1 MSSQGST
8 ESLQAQ
14 LEAEIAAH
22 AQTKEKLKSLSAS
35 IEVQRQSFQVWAEAL
50 EAQVEGNNQ
59 TLATKLEEL
68 DTVKRQ
74 LEALNGL
81 SKCEERIA
89 WTTRQNKHEEELKSL
104 ESMRKSETDEM
115 KKALNQAENE
125 SIEKESLYKSCSAEL
140 QVAREFFQKKEAG
153 LTLHLAELKAQ
164 IGNLKETHASEMAL
178 EAARREQLERN
189 YSQSEAER
197 NEAVLDLRKL
207 QTDFSLLNSKLKAT
221 QLESFS
227 LQETIKRQCQ
237 DKAKAEGELM
247 VEILQAKE
255 ATKAA
260 EVLRDTAI
268 REKADQVGKHQA
280 EIENWTRILA
290 AERKAHEKLQEIIA
304 SWELFH
310 EDCRAYLQAETPSE
324 TMERYQRDLTDYR
337 AQLGKCQV
345 SLSKYEEMIEVGKE
359 KLKALE
365 LVAQAKERE
374 AEILKKC
381 LKAHKIPVPAI
392 PEGTG
397 FGEAGKGSVR
407 GSVASSA
414 RGKPQVTNEPCAC
427 RLF

>member
-22 AQTKEKLKSLSAS
+22 AQTKEKLTSLSAS

-260 EVLRDTAI
+260 EVLSWKTAS
-268 REKADQVGKHQA
+268 QA
-280 EIENWTRILA
+280 CLYSPA
-290 AERKAHEKLQEIIA
+290 AVD
-304 SWELFH
+304 F
-310 EDCRAYLQAETPSE
+310 Y
-324 TMERYQRDLTDYR
+324 
-337 AQLGKCQV
+337 G
-345 SLSKYEEMIEVGKE
+345 
-359 KLKALE
+359 
-365 LVAQAKERE
+365 
-374 AEILKKC
+374 
-381 LKAHKIPVPAI
+381 
-392 PEGTG
+392 
-397 FGEAGKGSVR
+397 
-407 GSVASSA
+407 
-414 RGKPQVTNEPCAC
+414 
-427 RLF
+427 

>member
-1 MSSQGST
+1 M
-8 ESLQAQ
+8 L
-14 LEAEIAAH
+14 LDAEIAAH
-22 AQTKEKLKSLSAS
+22 SHTKDQLKSLTAA
-35 IEVQRQSFQVWAEAL
+35 IEAQRQSFQAWAEAL

-59 TLATKLEEL
+59 TLASKLEEL
-68 DTVKRQ
+68 EAVKSQ

-81 SKCEERIA
+81 SKAEERTA
-89 WTTRQNKHEEELKSL
+89 WTSRQNKHETELKAL
-104 ESMRKSETDEM
+104 ETARKSENDEM
-115 KKALNQAENE
+115 KKALSRAE
-125 SIEKESLYKSCSAEL
+125 SDMIEKERLFKTCSAEL
-140 QVAREFFQKKEAG
+140 QATRELFGKKEAS
-153 LTLHLAELKAQ
+153 LTLQVAEITAQ
-164 IGNLKETHASEMAL
+164 ITHLKETHASEMAL
-178 EAARREQLERN
+178 EAAKREQLERN

-197 NEAVLDLRKL
+197 NESILDLRKL
-207 QTDFSLLNSKLKAT
+207 QTDFSLLNSKLKAA

-237 DKAKAEGELM
+237 EKAKAEGELM
-247 VEILQAKE
+247 VEIMQAKE
-255 ATKAA
+255 AARAA

-268 REKADQVGKHQA
+268 REKREETDKHQA
-280 EIENWTRILA
+280 EIEIWTRRMD
-290 AERKAHEKLQEIIA
+290 AERKSQEKLQEIIA
-304 SWELFH
+304 NWELFH

-365 LVAQAKERE
+365 LVAQTKERE
-374 AEILKKC
+374 TEVLKKC

-397 FGEAGKGSVR
+397 LGEAGKGSVR
-407 GSVASSA
+407 GSVASSG
-414 RGKPQVTNEPCAC
+414 RRKPQVTSEPCAC